1 MFCACIS
8 GGWLQPFVAERWIT
22 VLSVVDRGVC
32 LTASCAAFVITA
44 EPGHRASY
52 SRFCYLYHSVN
63 KTAASLIN
71 SEETSAS

>member
-8 GGWLQPFVAERWIT
+8 GGWLQPFVAEWIT
-22 VLSVVDRGVC
+22 VLSVDRGAC
-32 LTASCAAFVITA
+32 LTASHAAFVITA
-44 EPGHRASY
+44 EPGHCASC

-63 KTAASLIN
+63 KTAAFLIN